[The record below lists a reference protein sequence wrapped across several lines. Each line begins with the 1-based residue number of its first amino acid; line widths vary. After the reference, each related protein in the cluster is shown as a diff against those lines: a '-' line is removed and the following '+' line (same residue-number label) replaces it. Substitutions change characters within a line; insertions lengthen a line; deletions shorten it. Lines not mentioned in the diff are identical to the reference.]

1 MQKTMGV
8 GASNILKFEA
18 NLVEAKFSM
27 DGLLYSMDEL
37 RTASLAVTEATG
49 NIIVPPETIAE
60 VAELN
65 SLLSDPQMA
74 VSLQRTLKNAG
85 VDAGDLTDNVKQMAS
100 EMGVNAA
107 TAMEFLAENQ
117 LELGGMTEEQIM
129 LRAEEALTLKKMGA
143 DMKELNRLAGEA
155 LDIET
160 SLKNEMKLRMMTG
173 KEINLNELRAAQAS
187 GDAVA
192 IGHAQAKLV
201 EQLGDDLH
209 NNLQVQRMIS
219 DATGMSKEQ
228 LLNYNNASK
237 ESKKEQE
244 ELLAIKEKHGFADIE
259 QAKQHQLNMAEN
271 KATLINIGYMIA
283 GLVVGYGVLKLAI
296 MGINKIMPSGGDV
309 KKGNPVSNFMKSMGT
324 KDVLKGAAAM
334 LLVSASMFVMAK
346 ALTSMPTDPAQYI
359 GMAVGL
365 TMLVGALYAIS
376 KLPTK
381 DLIAGSI
388 AMGLMGAA
396 LIPFAFAMSMIADV
410 EIDNVLAVAA
420 GIALFT
426 GEILLL
432 GALMFTG
439 IGAMVFGAGILAL
452 ISLGGALLM
461 LGSGLQ
467 SVSGKFAGIT
477 DDLTSFVTSISQI
490 QPAITDISTT
500 LKGLGSVAD
509 PLNQLAMSMFI
520 LSGGLSALAI
530 SGALA
535 SPIIG
540 SLLLLAASAPA
551 LAKLGSMFG
560 FGGDSESSV
569 ESKTESKS
577 DMNMSELLTE
587 VKGLRQDIQ
596 SQPIM
601 INVDGRVVSKITRL
615 QKQQNSVSTTG
626 YGG

>member
-1 MQKTMGV
+1 
-8 GASNILKFEA
+8 
-18 NLVEAKFSM
+18 
-27 DGLLYSMDEL
+27 
-37 RTASLAVTEATG
+37 
-49 NIIVPPETIAE
+49 
-60 VAELN
+60 
-65 SLLSDPQMA
+65 
-74 VSLQRTLKNAG
+74 
-85 VDAGDLTDNVKQMAS
+85 
-100 EMGVNAA
+100 
-107 TAMEFLAENQ
+107 
-117 LELGGMTEEQIM
+117 
-129 LRAEEALTLKKMGA
+129 
-143 DMKELNRLAGEA
+143 
-155 LDIET
+155 
-160 SLKNEMKLRMMTG
+160 
-173 KEINLNELRAAQAS
+173 
-187 GDAVA
+187 
-192 IGHAQAKLV
+192 
-201 EQLGDDLH
+201 
-209 NNLQVQRMIS
+209 
-219 DATGMSKEQ
+219 
-228 LLNYNNASK
+228 
-237 ESKKEQE
+237 
-244 ELLAIKEKHGFADIE
+244 
-259 QAKQHQLNMAEN
+259 
-271 KATLINIGYMIA
+271 
-283 GLVVGYGVLKLAI
+283 
-296 MGINKIMPSGGDV
+296 
-309 KKGNPVSNFMKSMGT
+309 
-324 KDVLKGAAAM
+324 
-334 LLVSASMFVMAK
+334 
-346 ALTSMPTDPAQYI
+346 
-359 GMAVGL
+359 
-365 TMLVGALYAIS
+365 
-376 KLPTK
+376 
-381 DLIAGSI
+381 
-388 AMGLMGAA
+388 
-396 LIPFAFAMSMIADV
+396 
-410 EIDNVLAVAA
+410 
-420 GIALFT
+420 
-426 GEILLL
+426 
-432 GALMFTG
+432 MFTG